1 MISPFDYPQKDK
13 QVVLASND
21 EDLKNALDTMATGED
36 AEVRLIRPD
45 TPDIVVF
52 SGCVRVVDRRL
63 VGDETWSMFSEYID
77 EVNDPDQDP
86 VIVDEDGEVLLDGP
100 LYDEVPLVLTDGD
113 SDSQRFTIPRHMR
126 GSVFHMDGR
135 AVQLVVQLV
144 RKILRCSD
152 ARASHVRAEG

>member
-1 MISPFDYPQKDK
+1 MISPFDYPQKEK
-13 QVVLASND
+13 QVVLASDD
-21 EDLKNALDTMATGED
+21 EDLKKALDAMATDED

-63 VGDETWSMFSEYID
+63 VGDETWSVFSEYID

-100 LYDEVPLVLTDGD
+100 LYDEVPLVVTDGS
-113 SDSQRFTIPRHMR
+113 SDSRRFSIPRHMR
-126 GSVFHMDGR
+126 GSVHYIDGR
-135 AVQLVVQLV
+135 AVELVVQLV
-144 RKILRCSD
+144 RKILRDSD
-152 ARASHVRAEG
+152 AQASHVRAEG